1 MNDAIRVGRI
11 SSIDYETG
19 CADVCF
25 KGEEDVIYTDLP
37 FLAFEYKMP
46 KVNDLVL
53 VVAQKYAQKKS
64 GFIIGPYF
72 NDENKPEVSGKDYF
86 FKRFSDTAYIKYDA
100 KKDEIEIIA
109 GKVGMKNLVVENI
122 EVKNLTAEKA
132 KITNATID
140 SATITNLSTAY

>member
-11 SSIDYETG
+11 SSIDYKSG

-25 KGEEDVIYTDLP
+25 KGEEDVIYSDLP

-46 KVNDLVL
+46 KINDLVL

-100 KKDEIEIIA
+100 DKDELEITA
-109 GKVGMKNLVVENI
+109 GKVVIKNLKTENVETQ
-122 EVKNLTAEKA
+122 NLTANTA
-132 KITNATID
+132 KIT
-140 SATITNLSTAY
+140 SLSTMN

>member
-11 SSIDYETG
+11 SSIDYKSG

-25 KGEEDVIYTDLP
+25 KGEEDVIYFDLP

-64 GFIIGPYF
+64 GFILGPYF
-72 NDENKPEVSGKDYF
+72 NDENKPEVDGKDYF

-100 KKDEIEIIA
+100 DKDELEITA
-109 GKVGMKNLVVENI
+109 GKVVIKNLKTENVETQ
-122 EVKNLTAEKA
+122 NLTANTA
-132 KITNATID
+132 KIT
-140 SATITNLSTAY
+140 SLSTMN

>member
-1 MNDAIRVGRI
+1 MNDSIRVGRI
-11 SSIDYETG
+11 SSIDYKSG

-25 KGEEDVIYTDLP
+25 KGEEDVVYSDLP

-64 GFIIGPYF
+64 GFILGPYF
-72 NDENKPEVSGKDYF
+72 NDENKPEISGKDYF

-100 KKDEIEIIA
+100 AKYEIEIMA
-109 GKVGMKNLVVENI
+109 GKVVMKNLKVENI
-122 EVKNLTAEKA
+122 EVENLAAKTA
-132 KITNATID
+132 KIN
-140 SATITNLSTAY
+140 SATITNLSTVN

>member
-11 SSIDYETG
+11 SSIDYKAG

-25 KGEEDVIYTDLP
+25 KGEEDVIYSDLP

-46 KVNDLVL
+46 RVNDLVL
-53 VVAQKYAQKKS
+53 VVAQKYAQNKS

-86 FKRFSDTAYIKYDA
+86 FKRFSNTAYIKYDA
-100 KKDEIEIIA
+100 AKDEIEIIA
-109 GKVGMKNLVVENI
+109 GKVVMKNLKVENL
-122 EVKNLTAEKA
+122 EAENLTAKTA
-132 KITNATID
+132 KITSATIN
-140 SATITNLSTAY
+140 SATITSLSTVY

>member
-11 SSIDYETG
+11 SSIDYKSG

-25 KGEEDVIYTDLP
+25 KGEEDVIYSDLP

-64 GFIIGPYF
+64 GFILGPYF
-72 NDENKPEVSGKDYF
+72 NDENKPEVDGKDYF

-100 KKDEIEIIA
+100 DKDELEITA
-109 GKVGMKNLVVENI
+109 GKVVIKNIKTENVETQ
-122 EVKNLTAEKA
+122 NLTANTA
-132 KITNATID
+132 KIT
-140 SATITNLSTAY
+140 SLSTMN

>member
-11 SSIDYETG
+11 SSIDYKSG

-25 KGEEDVIYTDLP
+25 KGEEDVIYSDLP

-46 KVNDLVL
+46 KINDLVL

-64 GFIIGPYF
+64 GFILGPYF
-72 NDENKPEVSGKDYF
+72 NDENKPEVDGKDYF

-100 KKDEIEIIA
+100 DKDELEITA
-109 GKVGMKNLVVENI
+109 GKVVIKNLKTENVETQ
-122 EVKNLTAEKA
+122 NLTANTA
-132 KITNATID
+132 KIT
-140 SATITNLSTAY
+140 SLSTMN

>member
-1 MNDAIRVGRI
+1 MNDSIRVGRI
-11 SSIDYETG
+11 SSVDYKSG

-25 KGEEDVIYTDLP
+25 KGEEDVIYSDLP

-53 VVAQKYAQKKS
+53 VVAQKYAQKRS

-100 KKDEIEIIA
+100 AKDEIEIMA
-109 GKVGMKNLVVENI
+109 GNVVMKNLTVENLEVENLI
-122 EVKNLTAEKA
+122 EKTT
-132 KITNATID
+132 KITNSTIN
-140 SATITNLSTAY
+140 SATRTNLSTVY

>member
-11 SSIDYETG
+11 SSIDYKSG

-25 KGEEDVIYTDLP
+25 KGEEDVIYSDLP

-46 KVNDLVL
+46 RVNDLVL

-64 GFIIGPYF
+64 GFILGPYF
-72 NDENKPEVSGKDYF
+72 NDENKPEVDGKDYF

-100 KKDEIEIIA
+100 DKDELEITA
-109 GKVGMKNLVVENI
+109 GKVVIKNLKTENVETQ
-122 EVKNLTAEKA
+122 NLTANTA
-132 KITNATID
+132 KIT
-140 SATITNLSTAY
+140 SLSTMN

>member
-1 MNDAIRVGRI
+1 MNDSIRVGRI
-11 SSIDYETG
+11 SSIDYKSG
-19 CADVCF
+19 CADVYF
-25 KGEEDVIYTDLP
+25 ESEENVIYSDLP

-100 KKDEIEIIA
+100 AKDEIEIMA
-109 GKVGMKNLVVENI
+109 GNVVMKNLTVENL
-122 EVKNLTAEKA
+122 EVENLTAKTT
-132 KITNATID
+132 KITNATIN
-140 SATITNLSTAY
+140 SATITNLSTVY

>member
-11 SSIDYETG
+11 SSIDYKSG

-25 KGEEDVIYTDLP
+25 KGEEDVIYSDLP

-64 GFIIGPYF
+64 GFILGPYF
-72 NDENKPEVSGKDYF
+72 NDENKPEVDGKDYF

-100 KKDEIEIIA
+100 DKGELEITA
-109 GKVGMKNLVVENI
+109 GKVVIKNLKTENVETQ
-122 EVKNLTAEKA
+122 NLTANTA
-132 KITNATID
+132 KITSLGT
-140 SATITNLSTAY
+140 TN

>member
-11 SSIDYETG
+11 SSIDYKSG

-25 KGEEDVIYTDLP
+25 KGEEDVIYSDLP

-46 KVNDLVL
+46 RINDLVL

-100 KKDEIEIIA
+100 DKDELEITA
-109 GKVGMKNLVVENI
+109 GKVVIKNLKTENVETQ
-122 EVKNLTAEKA
+122 NLTANTA
-132 KITNATID
+132 KITSLGT
-140 SATITNLSTAY
+140 TN